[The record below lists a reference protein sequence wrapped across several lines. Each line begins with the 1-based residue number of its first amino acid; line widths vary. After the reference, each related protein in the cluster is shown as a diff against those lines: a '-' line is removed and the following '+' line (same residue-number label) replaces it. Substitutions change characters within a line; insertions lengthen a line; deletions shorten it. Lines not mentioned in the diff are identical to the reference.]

1 MRLTAALP
9 SVAFLAIVLSPIAAA
24 HADDY
29 CDKGTGW
36 ACEVENSGDKIDI
49 SAGQS
54 RPGSPPENP
63 GRPHGPSNPDDLAP
77 DAPEEAE
84 ECGPLGCRGG
94 YAVEG
99 LPEVTLADLASFRPA
114 TPELTGEPAGF
125 GVVGMPTNLVGA
137 ASEQLLSGTLLGW
150 DVTVRFVPA
159 EFVFSHGDGTSA
171 TTTTG
176 GASWARLAQAQFTP
190 TATSHVYGDRGTYPV
205 SVTVRY
211 AASVDFGTGLWLPV
225 DGFVTATSGD
235 YDVRVV
241 EVRTALV
248 DETCRENPTGPG
260 C

>member
-1 MRLTAALP
+1 MA
-9 SVAFLAIVLSPIAAA
+9 
-24 HADDY
+24 
-29 CDKGTGW
+29 
-36 ACEVENSGDKIDI
+36 
-49 SAGQS
+49 
-54 RPGSPPENP
+54 
-63 GRPHGPSNPDDLAP
+63 
-77 DAPEEAE
+77 
-84 ECGPLGCRGG
+84 
-94 YAVEG
+94 G

-114 TPELTGEPAGF
+114 TPQLTGEPAGF

-137 ASEQLLSGTLLGW
+137 ASEQRLSGTLLGW

-190 TATSHVYGDRGTYPV
+190 TATSHVYGERGTYPV

-225 DGFVTATSGD
+225 DGFVTAASGD

-248 DETCRENPTGPG
+248 DETCRENPSGPG

>member
-1 MRLTAALP
+1 MRRL
-9 SVAFLAIVLSPIAAA
+9 IAAGVA
-24 HADDY
+24 VGTALALLAGTVASAAE
-29 CDKGTGW
+29 CDAAGW
-36 ACEVENSGDKIDI
+36 GSNCEVENSGDKIDT
-49 SAGQS
+49 SAGLS

-205 SVTVRY
+205 SVAVRY